1 MDLILEIKR
10 EENTRDWETVKTTKP
25 TKRNINSYQRQAKKL
40 IEKGIYQV
48 HVVALTEDDPT
59 FQEFYFN
66 DGTMFKMF

>member
-25 TKRNINSYQRQAKKL
+25 TKRNIHSYQRQAKKM
-40 IEKGIYQV
+40 IEKGVYQV
-48 HVVALTEDDPT
+48 HVVALTENDPI
-59 FQEFYFN
+59 FQEFYYN

>member
-10 EENTRDWETVKTTKP
+10 EENTRDWEMVKTTKP
-25 TKRNINSYQRQAKKL
+25 TKRNISSYQRQAKKL

-59 FQEFYFN
+59 FQEFYYN